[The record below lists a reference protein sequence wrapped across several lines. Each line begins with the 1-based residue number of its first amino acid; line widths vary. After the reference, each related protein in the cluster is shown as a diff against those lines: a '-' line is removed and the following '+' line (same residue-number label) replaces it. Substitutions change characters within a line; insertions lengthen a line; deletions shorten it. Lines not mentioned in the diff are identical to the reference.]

1 MTSFVFYWFQ
11 IKILLDETDSLC
23 LLYRNMKLKKVV
35 DMVAR
40 ENPDW
45 CNPSDVLL
53 FPGRLC
59 NFSLLQLVYLEA
71 FHAAS
76 QGIVPVIDW
85 VKEEAV
91 LKICWAA
98 MERSSMNK
106 GRGLYNKDDITSLCK
121 LSELIDKSPLYPLCF
136 KYHLEK
142 IDLGYIEAKC
152 YESRE
157 ATAFSELTLEE
168 QQFVV
173 SDPVVPTSLQSIVIQ
188 SKGKGYFHRMQAG
201 YFESVHVAY
210 QNFALHA
217 AGFMAETS
225 APLLF
230 CKTDI
235 LSEIKN
241 EVLQKAG
248 MTGYQHVL
256 NHLLKQISPRVKDN
270 AVIPLE
276 QRAIQSLLTSLPP
289 STASLDGPTE
299 EFPLSS
305 VMNCKI
311 TEALQQ
317 NNSQNHGIE
326 YKKFDRVIAYT
337 KLFQRPPG
345 KAYEAIFPR
354 DIPTKKTSSMV
365 KKCYRYFR
373 VIDRME
379 CFYRMNDFDFKMAL
393 DEFEG
398 RELGSQLILTTKRKF
413 AYKSNSPKDK
423 RPPYYVPTESR
434 KKIGVSHICDARP
447 NYFVD

>member
-1 MTSFVFYWFQ
+1 LFFIGF
-11 IKILLDETDSLC
+11 KLILFNETDSLF
-23 LLYRNMKLKKVV
+23 LLYRNMKFKQVV

-40 ENPDW
+40 ENPNW

-71 FHAAS
+71 FHAAL
-76 QGIVPVIDW
+76 QGIIPVIDW
-85 VKEEAV
+85 VKEETV

-98 MERSSMNK
+98 MERCSMNK

-121 LSELIDKSPLYPLCF
+121 LSEFIDKSPLYPLCF
-136 KYHLEK
+136 KYHLKK
-142 IDLGYIEAKC
+142 IDLDYIEAKC
-152 YESRE
+152 YEHRE
-157 ATAFSELTLEE
+157 ATAFSQLTLEE

-173 SDPVVPTSLQSIVIQ
+173 TNPVVPTSLQINVIQ

-201 YFESVHVAY
+201 YFESVHVAH
-210 QNFALHA
+210 QNFSLHA
-217 AGFMAETS
+217 AGFMAETN

-241 EVLQKAG
+241 QVLQKAG
-248 MTGYQHVL
+248 MTRYQHVL
-256 NHLLKQISPRVKDN
+256 NQLSKQISPRVKNN

-299 EFPLSS
+299 EFPVSS

-317 NNSQNHGIE
+317 NNSQNCGIE
-326 YKKFDRVIAYT
+326 YEKFDRVITYT
-337 KLFQRPPG
+337 KLFQRPSG
-345 KAYEAIFPR
+345 KAYGTIFPQ
-354 DIPTKKTSSMV
+354 DIPTEKTSSMV

-379 CFYRMNDFDFKMAL
+379 CFYRMDDFDYKMAL

-398 RELGSQLILTTKRKF
+398 REIGSQLILTTKRKF
-413 AYKSNSPKDK
+413 AYKSNAPQDK
-423 RPPYYVPTESR
+423 RPPYYVPPESR